1 MADYEKKYRL
11 QSAPSSTLD
20 GSGMVMHDTWA
31 IYRLEGSSD
40 PWVTVPG
47 RHKTICVPADEL
59 QVVLDMSNGAAK
71 VAAYK
76 QALVDNLDTIPTPVT
91 GWSAAQLEALL
102 DANDAAAT
110 EADRANTYIT
120 VTLGESYPVDFSV

>member
-20 GSGMVMHDTWA
+20 GSGCVLHDMWVD
-31 IYRLEGSSD
+31 YRLEGSSD
-40 PWVTVPG
+40 PWVPVPG
-47 RHKTICVPADEL
+47 RHKSVAVPSDEL
-59 QVVLDMSNGAAK
+59 KTVLDMPNGGAK

-76 QALVDNLDTIPTPVT
+76 AVLAANLDTFPNPIT
-91 GWSAAQLEALL
+91 GWSDVQVEALL

-120 VTLGESYPVDFSV
+120 VDLGLPYPVRF